1 MVRNTN
7 YDGHNYVIFSILL
20 LLTRANYTELWT
32 GGHDGKQQISTRVSL
47 DR

>member
-7 YDGHNYVIFSILL
+7 YDGHNYAIFSILL
-20 LLTRANYTELWT
+20 LLARAIWT